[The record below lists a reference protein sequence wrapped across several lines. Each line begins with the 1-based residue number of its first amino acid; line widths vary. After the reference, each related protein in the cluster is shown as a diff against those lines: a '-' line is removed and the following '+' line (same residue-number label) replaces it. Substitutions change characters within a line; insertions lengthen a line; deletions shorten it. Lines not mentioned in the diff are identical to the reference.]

1 MEQNSSQNTKGNN
14 KEEAESEKTE
24 NHQNLGQEHSIWGQ
38 ETGNLWTF
46 QVCILMIFVINKWLA
61 LTNPTLYDFLYTIYM

>member
-1 MEQNSSQNTKGNN
+1 MKQNSSQNTKGNN

-38 ETGNLWTF
+38 ETRNLWTF
-46 QVCILMIFVINKWLA
+46 QVCIFN
-61 LTNPTLYDFLYTIYM
+61 DFCD

>member
-24 NHQNLGQEHSIWGQ
+24 NYQNLGQEHSIRGQ
-38 ETGNLWTF
+38 ETGNL
-46 QVCILMIFVINKWLA
+46 
-61 LTNPTLYDFLYTIYM
+61 